1 MDNSQLTGEAEPL
14 LRTAEFTNE
23 NPLETRNL
31 VFFSTNVVEGTARAI
46 VIFTG
51 PCPYLLHSSS
61 A

>member
-14 LRTAEFTNE
+14 LRTPEFTNE

-31 VFFSTNVVEGTARAI
+31 VFYSSNVVEGTARAI
-46 VIFTG
+46 VVFTG
-51 PCPYLLHSSS
+51 ALTHEQC